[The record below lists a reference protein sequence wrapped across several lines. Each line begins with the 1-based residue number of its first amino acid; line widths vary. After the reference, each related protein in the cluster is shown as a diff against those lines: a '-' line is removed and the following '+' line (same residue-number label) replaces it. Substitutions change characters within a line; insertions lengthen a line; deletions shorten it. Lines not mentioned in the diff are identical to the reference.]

1 MEEYGLSTDALRA
14 QHYPIWHSV
23 IENGGLAADAF
34 WELGISSQ
42 SGLDDNTIY
51 PTDATINVTVL
62 NHAIAMLAKVCD
74 GIEVTNWRISCP
86 HFLTCSPN
94 IEWQQRYNDYY
105 YYYRSDYYRHYCD
118 H

>member
-14 QHYPIWHSV
+14 QHYPVWHSV

-74 GIEVTNWRISCP
+74 I
-86 HFLTCSPN
+86 
-94 IEWQQRYNDYY
+94 D
-105 YYYRSDYYRHYCD
+105 RSD
-118 H
+118 